1 MNGQTIGIGL
11 LAVLTGTG
19 LLLNTQFGDELGV
32 LRDRGGVPETPVPFF
47 AAPNPEAD
55 AVITAVRDA
64 LDSWAAIEAPPSA
77 VEGDDDD
84 SAAEGAEVVQMTD
97 ALLQER
103 HPGLSGIDYGERWIV
118 SVYVPA
124 PGSWVRPRITTL
136 ERGAY
141 AAAAD
146 VWGTLT
152 VRQKDPDAIAEAAI
166 KVDLIVGEERSFPAE
181 GGRRGVALDE
191 GIDGVVLRHPK
202 RGTFW
207 FPPSLAVERKVS
219 RTKIHSRARFYAREL
234 AGWRKSETKQAEF
247 AAFRTQAWVQ
257 TGDGPVYAVTRGN
270 VDVPEITPE
279 LLRERIDLAAQY
291 MTRETNEAGMIRYQ
305 FEATEDDDDFA
316 DYNLLRHAGSVYAMA
331 QAYRLTKDEALFDAA
346 LRAAGFFL
354 RITQEDARH
363 PGERYV
369 LNVNRLNSDLS
380 PRVGRTAKLGGI
392 GLGLCAM
399 AELQKARPGSVS
411 LETTI
416 EMARHV
422 ERMQNPDGS
431 FESFYDHTGRD
442 KRLRKSIYYSGE
454 AILGLLRV
462 HQITGD
468 EHWLDVAEKGA
479 DYLVHDRWNSLGLTI
494 YTPPDAWLIQALEEL
509 DRERPDP
516 AREAYAFA
524 IGEQIARHKQMDPL
538 KVPED
543 MLGAGLSGVSS
554 LPHAATAGSFGEAL
568 SAAARLEARRRPG
581 ETRFR
586 TFALYNAEYN
596 LRNQYWG
603 PNEYALPNRARAH
616 GGFRVKPDHGEI
628 RNDHVQHSMSGLF
641 GLLDLLDETAPDIAE
656 KVGGQL

>member
-1 MNGQTIGIGL
+1 MNGQTITIGL
-11 LAVLTGTG
+11 LAVLTGIG

-32 LRDRGGVPETPVPFF
+32 LLDRGDVPDAVQPFF
-47 AAPNPEAD
+47 PEPNAD
-55 AVITAVRDA
+55 ADAIIAAVRDA
-64 LDSWAAIEAPPSA
+64 LDSWAALESTPAA
-77 VEGDDDD
+77 GDDDD
-84 SAAEGAEVVQMTD
+84 SAEPVESVPMTAE
-97 ALLQER
+97 LLEAR
-103 HPGLSGIDYGERWIV
+103 HPALNGIDYGDRWIL
-118 SVYVPA
+118 SVYVPTR
-124 PGSWVRPRITTL
+124 GDWIRPRITTL

-146 VWGTLT
+146 VWSTLT
-152 VRQKDPDAIAEAAI
+152 VRQKTASVLSGASI

-181 GGRRGVALDE
+181 GGERGVALDE
-191 GIDGVVLRHPK
+191 GIDGIVLRHPK
-202 RGTFW
+202 RKTFW
-207 FPPSLAVERKVS
+207 YPPSLSVERKVS
-219 RTKIHSRARFYAREL
+219 RRKIHARARFYAREL
-234 AGWRKSETKQAEF
+234 GGWRRAQTKEAEF
-247 AAFRTQAWVQ
+247 AAFRTKAWVQ
-257 TGDGPVYAVTRGN
+257 IGDGPVTAITRGN

-291 MTRETNEAGMIRYQ
+291 MTRETNEHGMIRYQ
-305 FEATEDDDDFA
+305 YEATEDDDDF
-316 DYNLLRHAGSVYAMA
+316 DSYNLLRHAGSVYAMA
-331 QAYRLTKDEALFDAA
+331 QAYRLTEDEALFDAA
-346 LRAAGFFL
+346 LRAMGFFL
-354 RITQEDARH
+354 RITKEDEKN
-363 PGERYV
+363 PGERFV
-369 LNVNRLNSDLS
+369 VNVNRLNTDLT
-380 PRVGRTAKLGGI
+380 PRVGRTSKLGGI

-411 LETTI
+411 LETTL

-431 FESFYDHTGRD
+431 FDSFYDWTGTD

-462 HQITGD
+462 YQVTGD

-479 DYLVHDRWNSLGLTI
+479 DYLVDERWNSLGLTI

-516 AREAYAFA
+516 DREAYAFA

-581 ETRFR
+581 ESRFR

-596 LRNQYWG
+596 IRNQYWG
-603 PNEYALPNRARAH
+603 PNEYALPNPARAH
-616 GGFRVKPDHGEI
+616 GGFRVKPDHGEV

-656 KVGGQL
+656 KVQP